1 MVTASSCARDSFSF
15 PCFWSWLFGGC
26 LVGCLSVR
34 MYLRLFP
41 QSLHWGGAGEAKC
54 TSHAVL
60 SCDII
65 ACQEGYILW
74 CNFSPLV
81 LTSVTW
87 VRWLSLLLNYSFL
100 STSFMCFLQGSNC
113 ASPKMEA
120 GEMPSASF
128 VYLTYL
134 EFFVRETVP
143 LIYML
148 IPSFMCVSVD
158 SWIFVLLIVG
168 HILLFLFLL
177 VLCFFDIPQFP
188 PWM

>member
-1 MVTASSCARDSFSF
+1 
-15 PCFWSWLFGGC
+15 
-26 LVGCLSVR
+26 
-34 MYLRLFP
+34 
-41 QSLHWGGAGEAKC
+41 
-54 TSHAVL
+54 
-60 SCDII
+60 
-65 ACQEGYILW
+65 
-74 CNFSPLV
+74 
-81 LTSVTW
+81 
-87 VRWLSLLLNYSFL
+87 
-100 STSFMCFLQGSNC
+100 
-113 ASPKMEA
+113 
-120 GEMPSASF
+120 MPSASF

-188 PWM
+188 P